1 MALKKVVPKKP
12 KLSCK
17 CGAPATGYLN
27 PAATKE
33 SKEATR
39 RLHFD
44 PKTLKGYY
52 TCRHGNEFEYTE
64 VKE

>member
-1 MALKKVVPKKP
+1 MASTKVLPKKP

-17 CGAPATGYLN
+17 CGAPAAGYVD
-27 PAATKE
+27 PAATKT
-33 SKEATR
+33 SKESTR

-44 PKTLKGYY
+44 PKTLKSYY
-52 TCRHGNEFEYTE
+52 TCRHGNEFEYSE